1 MPAAAQIAGE
11 PDRARRRERAE
22 PLDLRRL
29 DQPVDR
35 LEAGDAGGGEDGEH
49 DREPRPALGAGAAE
63 GEGDTERDRRRGV
76 AHVVDQV
83 GEQRHAA
90 RGEEDDGLERGRQGE
105 DAERERDRAQ
115 PRARAAD
122 RVVDEAVRVPVRVG
136 AHRLRR
142 LALDPPLP
150 AGEPE
155 PDVLDVPEHLLEQL
169 GDVVV
174 VELVDD
180 AAAGAL
186 ADDEAEVAEHAELVR
201 DRRRV
206 HPDGGR
212 DLGDRRGAVVQAGE
226 DPQPARRGERLE
238 AVGGGAR
245 VGLVVEQAGD
255 VGGVA
260 MAHAADD
267 T

>member
-1 MPAAAQIAGE
+1 M
-11 PDRARRRERAE
+11 
-22 PLDLRRL
+22 
-29 DQPVDR
+29 
-35 LEAGDAGGGEDGEH
+35 
-49 DREPRPALGAGAAE
+49 
-63 GEGDTERDRRRGV
+63 
-76 AHVVDQV
+76 DQV
-83 GEQRHAA
+83 GEQRDAA
-90 RGEEDDGLERGRQGE
+90 RGEEDDGLERGRE
-105 DAERERDRAQ
+105 ARTPSASATARSPARERRIEWWTRPCEWPCAWAPIAYAAFL
-115 PRARAAD
+115 PRG
-122 RVVDEAVRVPVRVG
+122 V
-136 AHRLRR
+136 
-142 LALDPPLP
+142 P

-155 PDVLDVPEHLLEQL
+155 PHVLDVPEHLLEQL

-186 ADDEAEVAEHAELVR
+186 ADDQAEVAQHAQLVR

-212 DLGDRRGAVVQAGE
+212 DLGDRRRAVVQAGE
-226 DPQPARRGERLE
+226 DPQPAGRGERLE

-260 MAHAADD
+260 VAHAADD